1 MQIINVDTYMIKRV
15 AERKQMS
22 SASGEPKTPA
32 GENDDIKVQH
42 TPTSKDARLKC
53 KE

>member
-1 MQIINVDTYMIKRV
+1 MIKRV
-15 AERKQMS
+15 DERKQMS

-42 TPTSKDARLKC
+42 TPTYKMHDLHVSNNEKLRLN
-53 KE
+53 

>member
-1 MQIINVDTYMIKRV
+1 MHTINVAAEAYMIQRV

-32 GENDDIKVQH
+32 GENDDIKVQY
-42 TPTSKDARLKC
+42 TPTSKNA
-53 KE
+53 

>member
-1 MQIINVDTYMIKRV
+1 MVKRV

-42 TPTSKDARLKC
+42 TPTPKMPDLNVKNNDKLRLN
-53 KE
+53 